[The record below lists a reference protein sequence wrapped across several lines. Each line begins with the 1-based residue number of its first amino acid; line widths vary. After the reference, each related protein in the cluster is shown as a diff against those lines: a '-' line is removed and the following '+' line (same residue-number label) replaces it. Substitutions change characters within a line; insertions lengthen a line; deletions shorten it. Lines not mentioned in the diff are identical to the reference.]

1 MTKEEVI
8 KIATLMGLKH
18 NPDRNFEFNEEK
30 GYIVFDGVNGQRF
43 SIDVPNMSDEEI
55 YQRLGDYLQLMGR
68 RQLKTELHALLNITS
83 DA

>member
-18 NPDRNFEFNEEK
+18 NPDRNFESNEEK

-43 SIDVPNMSDEEI
+43 AIDCSDMSDDEI
-55 YQRLGDYLQLMGR
+55 YSRLGDYCMLMGR
-68 RQLKTELHALLNITS
+68 RQLKMELHTLLNITS
-83 DA
+83 DN